1 MHSKQYQCQFFL
13 TLTPDLKKYLRSKF
27 KGHKVNISDE
37 ILSLEKLDPNTEV
50 LGTFVDSQID
60 KKVFDRLKKLK
71 LIITLSTGF
80 DHIDLSAAKKKKV
93 TVCNVPTYGENT
105 VAEYTIGM
113 MLALSRKFFQSVKR
127 VKQEGI
133 YDYHGLRGFDL
144 AGKTIGVLGTGNIG
158 QHVIK
163 MLHGF
168 DVNILAYDVF
178 KNQKLIDDYGVKYV
192 PLPTLFSQSDII
204 TLHVPLLDS
213 TRYIINKKSIKKMK
227 KGVYIIN
234 TARGGLIDSEAL
246 LWGLKNEIVA
256 GAGLDVLDN
265 EDLLEDTLKLL
276 RAKCDPLNTRKSLM
290 NSLLIDHPN
299 TIVTP
304 HNAFNS
310 NEAVKRII
318 DTSIQNFRQFALG
331 KTQNKV
337 NSV

>member
-1 MHSKQYQCQFFL
+1 MKPKKYQCQFFL
-13 TLTPDLKKYLRSKF
+13 SLTPDLRKYIRSKL
-27 KGHKVNISDE
+27 KGHRVSISEE
-37 ILSLEKLDPNTEV
+37 ILSLDKLHPDTEV
-50 LGTFVDSQID
+50 LGTFVDSKID
-60 KKVFDRLKKLK
+60 KKAFEKLKKLK

-80 DHIDLSAAKKKKV
+80 DHIDLQTAKKKKV

-105 VAEYTIGM
+105 VAEYAIGM

-144 AGKTIGVLGTGNIG
+144 AGKTIGVIGTGNIG
-158 QHVIK
+158 QHVVK

-168 DVNILAYDVF
+168 DVKIIAYDVF
-178 KNQKLIDDYGVKYV
+178 KNQNLIDNYGVEYM
-192 PLPTLFSQSDII
+192 PLNKLFSLSDII

-213 TRYIINKKSIKKMK
+213 TRYMINKKSIKKMK

-246 LWGLKNEIVA
+246 LYGLQQGMVA
-256 GAGLDVLDN
+256 GAGLDVLDD
-265 EDLLEDTLKLL
+265 EDLLEDTLKILC
-276 RAKCDPLNTRKSLM
+276 AECNPQNTRKSLM

-318 DTSIQNFRQFALG
+318 DTSVDNVRQFALG
-331 KTQNKV
+331 KVQNKV
-337 NSV
+337 N